1 MVLGQYMHVLCKSCN
16 HVSQKQTT
24 NCMKSQNKGQK
35 KKQNLGQCSFSKFK
49 AMSKIN

>member
-1 MVLGQYMHVLCKSCN
+1 MFLKN
-16 HVSQKQTT
+16 KPQTVWKAKT
-24 NCMKSQNKGQK
+24 KDKK